1 MIRRIWQFP
10 FFDINIVFIDIRK
23 LIMGKNRKKQ
33 GKPQRI
39 RLFHQ
44 NLCEAHGKS
53 YKKSVICAI
62 AFDRR
67 QRHVIDSRRNTPAV
81 YPPPLRQRRTRHA
94 KYPPV
99 SLRLASFCRFVFP
112 LGASPRFSDSPF
124 PRCIPA
130 LPPHPPHVARHL
142 LPLHRGR
149 LSRFPAASLCA
160 RRGSS
165 GIVRAFT

>member
-53 YKKSVICAI
+53 YKKSVICTI

-67 QRHVIDSRRNTPAV
+67 QRQEIDSRRNTPAV
-81 YPPPLRQRRTRHA
+81 YATTHQPSDIRQHKHAAYPPTYPRHA
-94 KYPPV
+94 KSTPQ
-99 SLRLASFCRFVFP
+99 
-112 LGASPRFSDSPF
+112 G
-124 PRCIPA
+124 
-130 LPPHPPHVARHL
+130 
-142 LPLHRGR
+142 
-149 LSRFPAASLCA
+149 
-160 RRGSS
+160 
-165 GIVRAFT
+165 